1 MSDRIYIRI
10 SYGQALEGAEAEH
23 VGTDPDGS
31 ELYRVWRQGRVPGE
45 AERVDVL
52 RLRRQEGDRFDF
64 IGAADHS
71 RRGTAHLVI
80 AATCLGQSP
89 CTAFRDQLEE
99 HGCVVESQLQ
109 FRNAIYLVISHP
121 TDVPVHEWHAK
132 MLRET
137 IGVAPDALPEFL
149 RRETRTKEQQR
160 RRRQTRQSI
169 RVKALSAVASVVG
182 VARVLAMVVLV
193 VGVLVGGVAL
203 LSAAAPPD
211 RPRVATIGM
220 LVALAPL
227 LLSRQMWPV
236 VAVCAAA
243 GIASLSLLGGPT
255 PSYGPAAALGALYA
269 LCLGAMA
276 VLLGILSLF
285 SSNTREMGRAVF
297 LVILPALAS
306 ALSGV
311 AVALTSA
318 AAAGRAGG
326 MANGA
331 RVVAIVGT
339 AVLLLAPAA
348 ALLSNAGAILGDK
361 GWRANPKL
369 QLGALATMPL
379 AMLPVLLRVG
389 VPIALL
395 WAVAWLAGR
404 LG

>member
-1 MSDRIYIRI
+1 MNDRIYIRI
-10 SYGQALEGAEAEH
+10 SYGHALEGAEAEH
-23 VGTDPDGS
+23 VGTDSDGS

-52 RLRRQEGDRFDF
+52 RLRRQEGERFDF
-64 IGAADHS
+64 IGAADDS

-80 AATCLGQSP
+80 ASTCLGQSP
-89 CTAFRDQLEE
+89 CTAFRDQLED
-99 HGCVVESQLQ
+99 HGCVVESQSQ

-121 TDVPVHEWHAK
+121 TDVPIHEWHAQ
-132 MLRET
+132 MLRKT

-169 RVKALSAVASVVG
+169 RVKTLSAVASMVA
-182 VARVLAMVVLV
+182 VARVLAVVVLV

-203 LSAAAPPD
+203 LSATAPAD
-211 RPRVATIGM
+211 RPRVAAMGM
-220 LVALAPL
+220 LVALAPM

-255 PSYGPAAALGALYA
+255 PSYGPAAALAALYA
-269 LCLGAMA
+269 LCLGVMA
-276 VLLGILSLF
+276 VLMGIFSLF
-285 SSNTREMGRAVF
+285 SSSTRQMGAVLF
-297 LVILPALAS
+297 VVVLPALAS
-306 ALSGV
+306 ALAAA

-326 MANGA
+326 LADGA

-339 AVLLLAPAA
+339 AVLLLAPVAA
-348 ALLSNAGAILGDK
+348 MLANAGAILGNK
-361 GWRANPKL
+361 GWRANRTL

-389 VPIALL
+389 IPIALL

-404 LG
+404 IG